1 MSNLSEQQ
9 CCPITIMN
17 LDSQSI
23 LLFKFF
29 DKSLDSTEFILHDT
43 LKLNNSY
50 SVFGFS
56 DSTNIDFFI

>member
-1 MSNLSEQQ
+1 
-9 CCPITIMN
+9 MN